1 VITTNTFPAV
11 TLTALASNS
20 VIDVHESVLDFIADN
35 PDHHL
40 FIEVAA
46 AVGFDELLENSS
58 GFTVFL
64 PTDDALEEA
73 ALDINLGETLSP
85 DEKEYLTEFLA
96 NHIVDDEIS
105 SHQLDESLTIE
116 TLGGLPVSIDHSLG
130 TITVNDSS
138 LLVPDIVAENGVV
151 HVIDTVLTPGY

>member
-1 VITTNTFPAV
+1 
-11 TLTALASNS
+11 
-20 VIDVHESVLDFIADN
+20 
-35 PDHHL
+35 
-40 FIEVAA
+40 
-46 AVGFDELLENSS
+46 
-58 GFTVFL
+58 
-64 PTDDALEEA
+64 
-73 ALDINLGETLSP
+73 
-85 DEKEYLTEFLA
+85 LA

>member
-1 VITTNTFPAV
+1 VITTNTFPVV
-11 TLTALASNS
+11 TLAALASNS
-20 VIDVHESVLDFIADN
+20 GVGVDESVLDVIADN

-40 FIEVAA
+40 FTEVAA
-46 AVGFDELLENSS
+46 AVGFDELLKNSS

-64 PTDDALEEA
+64 PTDDALEEV

-105 SHQLDESLTIE
+105 AHQLDESLTIE
-116 TLGGLPVSIDHSLG
+116 TLGGLPVSIDHALG
-130 TITVNDSS
+130 ATTVNDAT

-151 HVIDTVLTPGY
+151 HVIDTVLTH

>member
-1 VITTNTFPAV
+1 MITTNTFPAV
-11 TLTALASNS
+11 SLASPASNS
-20 VIDVHESVLDFIADN
+20 GLGVDESVLDVIADN

-40 FIEVAA
+40 FTEVAA
-46 AVGFDELLENSS
+46 AVGFDELLKNSS

-64 PTDDALEEA
+64 PTDDALEEV

-105 SHQLDESLTIE
+105 AHQLDESLTIE

-130 TITVNDSS
+130 ATTVNDAS
-138 LLVPDIVAENGVV
+138 LLVPDIVAENGAV
-151 HVIDTVLTPGY
+151 HVIDTVLTH